1 MKVII
6 STLNSK
12 YIHSSLALR
21 YLQAYGR
28 TKDEAYE
35 IVEYTI
41 NMPILDILNNV
52 TTLDA
57 DVLGFACYIWNIDM
71 TLHLCSMIKAVRPDT
86 KIILGGPEVSY
97 TARELLEEHPYID
110 YIVQGE
116 AEEAFTSFVKA
127 IRTGQSP
134 VNPVIPGI
142 LGREQGTIQGSEE
155 AVEVKDLSTIP
166 FPYTEED
173 MLTLGNKIVYYE
185 SSRGC
190 PFSCQYCLSGNRNTV
205 RFFPRE
211 RVVEELAWFVEHNV
225 KQVKFVDRTFNCAP
239 HHHIP
244 LMEWMRDHGGQTNFH
259 LEMESI
265 LMTEKE
271 VDILSS
277 TRHGQIQIEVGV
289 QSTHDKTLEAIHRRN
304 DWGRIQSV
312 IPPII
317 KAGRT
322 HVHMDLIVGL
332 PYESKSIFEKSFN
345 DLFSLQPHALQIG
358 FLKLLKGSGVRSMA
372 EYEYIANPK
381 APYEVLQTH
390 VLPYDD
396 VRMLKHFEDVF
407 ERFYNSER
415 YRTVFGYISESLIQE
430 GSAFAY
436 FEDMSKLWLEKG
448 NQDRKLNDADQNAF
462 LYEFF
467 TLKGDRVACDL
478 LRYDVLTS
486 FNGKIRDERFGLS
499 KDRKQEMQDAEVFWR
514 EESLVQQYIPNYSF
528 VEWRRIRQ
536 DYHTIE
542 VCGDSLPYLGIQQCI
557 DSTTPVIS
565 LSDEELSDLCLCSV
579 DNTRECYGQQKFA
592 SASCQVV
599 NDSSIHVLGDTIPSK
614 EKQYTII
621 IDVKGETK
629 PFIRPHQCANTYLT
643 HHEQNTSPTIR
654 EEV

>member
-6 STLNSK
+6 STSNSK

-21 YLQAYGR
+21 YLQAYGS
-28 TKDEAYE
+28 TKNEAYE

-57 DVLGFACYIWNIDM
+57 DVIGFACYIWNIDM
-71 TLHLCSMIKAVRPDT
+71 TLHLCSMIKAVRPST

-97 TARELLEEHPYID
+97 TARELLEDHPYID

-127 IRTGQSP
+127 IRTGHSP
-134 VNPVIPGI
+134 VDPVIPGI
-142 LGREQGTIQGSEE
+142 LGREQGNIRGSEE

-205 RFFPRE
+205 RFFPQE
-211 RVVEELAWFVEHNV
+211 RVLEELAWFVEHNV

-289 QSTHDKTLEAIHRRN
+289 QSTHNKTLEAIHRRN

-332 PYESKSIFEKSFN
+332 PYESKAIFEKSFN
-345 DLFSLQPHALQIG
+345 QFATSCVADWIFKVIKRLWRSFHG
-358 FLKLLKGSGVRSMA
+358 RVRV
-372 EYEYIANPK
+372 YC
-381 APYEVLQTH
+381 Q
-390 VLPYDD
+390 
-396 VRMLKHFEDVF
+396 
-407 ERFYNSER
+407 
-415 YRTVFGYISESLIQE
+415 SES
-430 GSAFAY
+430 
-436 FEDMSKLWLEKG
+436 
-448 NQDRKLNDADQNAF
+448 
-462 LYEFF
+462 
-467 TLKGDRVACDL
+467 TL
-478 LRYDVLTS
+478 
-486 FNGKIRDERFGLS
+486 
-499 KDRKQEMQDAEVFWR
+499 
-514 EESLVQQYIPNYSF
+514 
-528 VEWRRIRQ
+528 
-536 DYHTIE
+536 
-542 VCGDSLPYLGIQQCI
+542 
-557 DSTTPVIS
+557 
-565 LSDEELSDLCLCSV
+565 
-579 DNTRECYGQQKFA
+579 
-592 SASCQVV
+592 
-599 NDSSIHVLGDTIPSK
+599 
-614 EKQYTII
+614 
-621 IDVKGETK
+621 
-629 PFIRPHQCANTYLT
+629 
-643 HHEQNTSPTIR
+643 
-654 EEV
+654 

>member
-71 TLHLCSMIKAVRPDT
+71 TLHLCSMIKAVCPNT

-127 IRTGQSP
+127 IRMGQSAL
-134 VNPVIPGI
+134 NPIIPGI
-142 LGREQGTIQGSEE
+142 LGREQGHIQGSEE
-155 AVEVKDLSTIP
+155 VVEVKDLSTIP

-190 PFSCQYCLSGNRNTV
+190 PFCCQYCLSGNRNTV

-211 RVVEELAWFVEHNV
+211 RVLQELAWFVSHNV

-312 IPPII
+312 ISPII

-332 PYESKSIFEKSFN
+332 PYESKAIFEKSFN

-436 FEDMSKLWLEKG
+436 FEEMTKLWLDKG
-448 NQDRKLNDADQNAF
+448 NQDRKLNDADQIAF
-462 LYEFF
+462 LHEFF
-467 TLKGDRVACDL
+467 TLKEDRVACDL

-514 EESLVQQYIPNYSF
+514 EETLVQRHIPNYSF

-542 VCGDSLPYLGIQQCI
+542 VCGESLPYLGIQQCI
-557 DSTTPVIS
+557 DSTAPAKS
-565 LSDEELSDLCLCSV
+565 LCDEELSDFYLCSV
-579 DNTRECYGQQKFA
+579 ENSRECYNQEILAG
-592 SASCQVV
+592 ASCQGV
-599 NDSSIHVLGDTIPSK
+599 NDSNIHVLSGTIPSQDK
-614 EKQYTII
+614 KYTII

-629 PFIRPHQCANTYLT
+629 PFIRPQQYGNAHVNHFDHNATVTN
-643 HHEQNTSPTIR
+643 S

>member
-71 TLHLCSMIKAVRPDT
+71 TLHLCSMIKAVRPNT

-97 TARELLEEHPYID
+97 TARELLEEYPYID

-127 IRTGQSP
+127 IRTGQSAL
-134 VNPVIPGI
+134 NPIIPGI
-142 LGREQGTIQGSEE
+142 LGREQGHIQGSEE
-155 AVEVKDLSTIP
+155 VAEVKDLSTIP

-190 PFSCQYCLSGNRNTV
+190 PFCCQYCLSGNRNTV

-211 RVVEELAWFVEHNV
+211 RVLQELAWFVSHNV

-277 TRHGQIQIEVGV
+277 TRHGQMQIEVGV

-332 PYESKSIFEKSFN
+332 PYESKAIFEKSFN

-436 FEDMSKLWLEKG
+436 FEDMTKLWLEKG
-448 NQDRKLNDADQNAF
+448 NQDRKLNDADQIAF

-499 KDRKQEMQDAEVFWR
+499 KDRKQEMQDAEIFWR
-514 EESLVQQYIPNYSF
+514 EEDLVRQYIPNYSF

-565 LSDEELSDLCLCSV
+565 LCNEELSDSCLCSV

-629 PFIRPHQCANTYLT
+629 PFIRPQQFGNIHLHNL
-643 HHEQNTSPTIR
+643 EQNSSVTISG
-654 EEV
+654 EV